1 MLFLHVNSFWQSVP
15 PRHCSFSLD
24 SACFYIYYLK
34 NCNSSFKI
42 KQCECLGTIHIW
54 RPLSIGGSWK
64 LSDFQET
71 PHPHV
76 RNSSIPWPW
85 TSNFKQPPPPFF
97 PSPSPNNQSIKRKH
111 NPRWLLY
118 VIRYFL
124 QIGFHFQYQLII
136 NLVWLSI
143 DFSSFSNFKKLRI
156 CFWPFSYS
164 EKTRWGQGW
173 AEASLSTFSWLY
185 ILVCAVVKKYHEMFS

>member
-1 MLFLHVNSFWQSVP
+1 MLRDDTHMTSIVHWGGLENCPISKKP
-15 PRHCSFSLD
+15 PTPMSEILQPHDL
-24 SACFYIYYLK
+24 
-34 NCNSSFKI
+34 
-42 KQCECLGTIHIW
+42 E
-54 RPLSIGGSWK
+54 RPIS
-64 LSDFQET
+64 T
-71 PHPHV
+71 P
-76 RNSSIPWPW
+76 
-85 TSNFKQPPPPFF
+85 PPPPFF

>member
-1 MLFLHVNSFWQSVP
+1 MFRDDTHMTSIVHWGVLKTVQ
-15 PRHCSFSLD
+15 FS
-24 SACFYIYYLK
+24 
-34 NCNSSFKI
+34 
-42 KQCECLGTIHIW
+42 
-54 RPLSIGGSWK
+54 R
-64 LSDFQET
+64 
-71 PHPHV
+71 
-76 RNSSIPWPW
+76 
-85 TSNFKQPPPPFF
+85 TSRPPPCPKFFHPITLNVQFQTTSPPFS
-97 PSPSPNNQSIKRKH
+97 SPSPNNQSIKRKH

-124 QIGFHFQYQLII
+124 QISFHFQYQLII
-136 NLVWLSI
+136 NLIWLSI

-156 CFWPFSYS
+156 SFSPFSYS

>member
-1 MLFLHVNSFWQSVP
+1 MLRDDTHMTSIVHWGVLKIV
-15 PRHCSFSLD
+15 RFS
-24 SACFYIYYLK
+24 
-34 NCNSSFKI
+34 
-42 KQCECLGTIHIW
+42 
-54 RPLSIGGSWK
+54 
-64 LSDFQET
+64 
-71 PHPHV
+71 
-76 RNSSIPWPW
+76 RN
-85 TSNFKQPPPPFF
+85 PPPPCPKFFNPMTLNVQFQTTPPPPHFF